1 MVAYEFYLR
10 DSEKKD
16 YLIGILPERRRDF
29 RRINEESILRWGRM
43 VLGNR
48 GNEQKIYYVRV
59 RMD

>member
-10 DSEKKD
+10 DNGKED

-48 GNEQKIYYVRV
+48 GSEQSVYYVKV
-59 RMD
+59 KMD